1 MPPDKARRLRAWLT
15 LVQAPGVGPRLI
27 TRLLMHFG
35 DPEAVLGAD
44 AATLRRLAIPV
55 AGIEAIRRPDEAAL
69 DALVAWGQRDGAT
82 ILTRDD
88 PAYPPLLGQIPDPPG
103 ILYVRG
109 DPAALADPQLAIVG
123 SRNPTPQGAET
134 TRDLA
139 RHLAGCG
146 LTITSGL
153 ALGIDGAAHRG
164 ALEAGRTI
172 AVLGTG
178 LDRVYPAAH
187 RDLAR
192 RIAEVGALVSELSPD
207 SPPRAEHFPRRNR
220 IISGLSLGTL
230 VTEAATGSGS
240 LITARLAGEQ
250 GREVFAMPGSIH
262 NPLARGCHAL
272 IREGARLVES
282 AQDILAELA
291 PALGA
296 LVGAGPASAQPGAGA
311 ETGFG
316 AVSPPGPEPDADY
329 QRLLTALG
337 HDPVAVDDLIRRT
350 GLPAD
355 SVASMLLLL
364 ELQGRVSSHP
374 GGRYALGP
382 GIGAGD
388 F

>member
-1 MPPDKARRLRAWLT
+1 MDRGRRLRAWLT

-27 TRLLMHFG
+27 VRLLARF
-35 DPEAVLGAD
+35 DDVEAALRAD
-44 AATLRRLAIPV
+44 ASTLRGLGIP
-55 AGIEAIRRPDEAAL
+55 AAAIEALRRPHEAAL
-69 DALVAWGQRDGAT
+69 DALLAWGEQDGAA

-88 PAYPPLLGQIPDPPG
+88 PAYPPLLAQIPDAPG
-103 ILYVRG
+103 VLYVRG
-109 DPAALADPQLAIVG
+109 DPGALTDPQLAIVG

-139 RHLAGCG
+139 RYLTECG

-153 ALGIDGAAHRG
+153 AMGVDGAAHRG
-164 ALEAGRTI
+164 ALDAGRTI

-192 RIAEVGALVSELSPD
+192 QIADVGALVSELPPGSPAR
-207 SPPRAEHFPRRNR
+207 PEHFPRRNR

-230 VTEAATGSGS
+230 VTEAAVGSGS
-240 LITARLAGEQ
+240 LITARLASEQ

-272 IREGARLVES
+272 IRDGARLVECG
-282 AQDILAELA
+282 QDILVELA
-291 PALGA
+291 PALRA
-296 LVGAGPASAQPGAGA
+296 VAAPGAGCTQHA
-311 ETGFG
+311 AGRL
-316 AVSPPGPEPDADY
+316 PDAAGVPQIDGDY
-329 QRLLTALG
+329 QRLITAMG

-364 ELQGRVSSHP
+364 ELQGRVSSYS

-382 GIGAGD
+382 ETRDRGP
-388 F
+388 

>member
-1 MPPDKARRLRAWLT
+1 VDQGSRLRAWLA

-27 TRLLMHFG
+27 ARIQARF
-35 DPEAVLGAD
+35 DDVEEALGAD
-44 AATLRRLAIPV
+44 AATLRGLGIPQ
-55 AGIEAIRRPDEAAL
+55 AAIEALRRPNEAGL
-69 DALVAWGQRDGAT
+69 ERLLAWARQDGAA
-82 ILTRDD
+82 IVTRAD
-88 PAYPPLLGQIPDPPG
+88 PAYPPLLAQIPDAPG
-103 ILYVRG
+103 VLYVRG
-109 DPAALADPQLAIVG
+109 DPGLLADPQLAIVG

-134 TRDLA
+134 TRELA
-139 RHLAGCG
+139 RYLAGCG

-153 ALGIDGAAHRG
+153 ALGIDAAAHRG
-164 ALEAGRTI
+164 AMEAGRTI

-192 RIAEVGALVSELSPD
+192 HIAETGALVSELPPD
-207 SPPRAEHFPRRNR
+207 SPARAEHFPRRNR

-230 VTEAATGSGS
+230 VTEAALGSGS

-272 IREGARLVES
+272 IRDGARLVEG
-282 AQDILAELA
+282 AEDILAELA
-291 PALGA
+291 PILGPLTAHAGGGAQAQAAQANGAPAAGLAL
-296 LVGAGPASAQPGAGA
+296 
-311 ETGFG
+311 
-316 AVSPPGPEPDADY
+316 DADY
-329 QRLLTALG
+329 QRLLTAMG

-364 ELQGRVSSHP
+364 ELQGRVSSYP
-374 GGRYALGP
+374 GGRYGLGP
-382 GIGAGD
+382 GPGSDGP
-388 F
+388 

>member
-1 MPPDKARRLRAWLT
+1 VDQGRRLRAWLT

-27 TRLLMHFG
+27 ARLLGQF
-35 DPEAVLGAD
+35 DDVEAALEAD
-44 AATLRRLAIPV
+44 ASTLRGLGIPAAAID
-55 AGIEAIRRPDEAAL
+55 ALRRPDETAL
-69 DALVAWGQRDGAT
+69 DTLLAWGQQDGAA

-88 PAYPPLLGQIPDPPG
+88 PAYPPLLAQIPDAPG
-103 ILYVRG
+103 VLYVRG
-109 DPAALADPQLAIVG
+109 DLGALSDPQLAIVG

-139 RHLAGCG
+139 RYLTGCG

-153 ALGIDGAAHRG
+153 AMGVDGAAHRG

-192 RIAEVGALVSELSPD
+192 NIAEVGALVSELPPD
-207 SPPRAEHFPRRNR
+207 SPARAEHFPRRNR

-230 VTEAATGSGS
+230 VTEAALGSGS
-240 LITARLAGEQ
+240 LITARLASEQ

-272 IREGARLVES
+272 IRDGARLVEC
-282 AQDILAELA
+282 AQDILVELA
-291 PALGA
+291 PALRAAAAPTAVCAQGA
-296 LVGAGPASAQPGAGA
+296 SGGVTAAGA
-311 ETGFG
+311 AAQLDG
-316 AVSPPGPEPDADY
+316 DY
-329 QRLLTALG
+329 QRLLTAMG
-337 HDPVAVDDLIRRT
+337 HDPVAADDLIRRT

-364 ELQGRVSSHP
+364 ELQGRVSSYP

-382 GIGAGD
+382 DTGGVGS
-388 F
+388 

>member
-1 MPPDKARRLRAWLT
+1 VDRGRRLRAWLT

-27 TRLLMHFG
+27 VRLLARFE
-35 DPEAVLGAD
+35 DVEAVLCAD
-44 AATLRRLAIPV
+44 TGTLRGLGIP
-55 AGIEAIRRPDEAAL
+55 AAAIEALRRPNEAAL
-69 DALVAWGQRDGAT
+69 DALLAWGEQNGAA

-88 PAYPPLLGQIPDPPG
+88 PAYPPLLAQIPDAPG
-103 ILYVRG
+103 VLYVRG
-109 DPAALADPQLAIVG
+109 DPGALSDPQLAIVG

-139 RHLAGCG
+139 RYLTECG

-153 ALGIDGAAHRG
+153 AMGVDGAAHRG

-178 LDRVYPAAH
+178 LDRVYPAVH

-192 RIAEVGALVSELSPD
+192 QIVDVGALVSELPPGSPAR
-207 SPPRAEHFPRRNR
+207 PEHFPRRNR

-230 VTEAATGSGS
+230 VTEAAVGSGS
-240 LITARLAGEQ
+240 LITARLASEQ

-272 IREGARLVES
+272 IRDGARLVECG
-282 AQDILAELA
+282 QDILVELE
-291 PALGA
+291 PALRA
-296 LVGAGPASAQPGAGA
+296 VAGPGTEDTQHAAGR
-311 ETGFG
+311 
-316 AVSPPGPEPDADY
+316 SPDAAGVPQIDGDY
-329 QRLLTALG
+329 QRLITAMG

-364 ELQGRVSSHP
+364 ELQGRVSSYA
-374 GGRYALGP
+374 GGRYALGSDARDRGP
-382 GIGAGD
+382 
-388 F
+388 

>member
-1 MPPDKARRLRAWLT
+1 
-15 LVQAPGVGPRLI
+15 
-27 TRLLMHFG
+27 MHFG

-311 ETGFG
+311 ETGLG
-316 AVSPPGPEPDADY
+316 AASPPGPEPDADY